1 MYNIHILFFLD
12 NLFNIQSADSL
23 KRIIS
28 SFQTLEEFIFIVD
41 ACDYYE
47 RDYIQNNWS
56 NLFNDFSLVIMKL
69 RYIKVLRIK
78 GLNYEFK
85 TEGLKCIV
93 DSITSPVL
101 RVLELD
107 NFAGTLYN
115 PLNCVDISFLK
126 IMGMN
131 SLEELIIT
139 SIYIILILILLK

>member
-1 MYNIHILFFLD
+1 MYNTYFYFLD
-12 NLFNIQSADSL
+12 NLFNIQSAASL
-23 KRIIS
+23 RRIMC
-28 SFQTLEEFIFIVD
+28 SFQTLEEFIFIID

-47 RDYIQNNWS
+47 RDYNQNNWS
-56 NLFNDFSLVIMKL
+56 NLFNDFGMIIMKL
-69 RYIKVLRIK
+69 RCIKVLRIK

-85 TEGLKCIV
+85 TEGLKSIV

-107 NFAGTLYN
+107 NFSGTVFN
-115 PLNCVDISFLK
+115 PLNCIDISFLK

-139 SIYIILILILLK
+139 SILIIILLK